1 MLSFAILNKMNMLTN
16 SHVFLGQMKKYI
28 TYMQS
33 TSCEMLDWMKYKLE
47 LWEKCQQL

>member
-16 SHVFLGQMKKYI
+16 SHVFLEQIKKYI
-28 TYMQS
+28 TYMRS
-33 TSCEMLDWMKYKLE
+33 TPCEMLDWMKYKLE